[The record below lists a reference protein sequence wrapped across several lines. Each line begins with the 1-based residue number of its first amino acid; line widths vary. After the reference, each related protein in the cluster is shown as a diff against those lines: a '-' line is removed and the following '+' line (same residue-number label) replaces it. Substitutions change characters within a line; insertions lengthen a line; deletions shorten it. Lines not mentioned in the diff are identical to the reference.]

1 MDESA
6 VTRKLTTIF
15 YADVAGY
22 SRLMGADEENTHHTV
37 ISTLDFVTQ
46 SIVDAG
52 GKVLRYAGDAVLAE
66 FTSVV
71 VAVST
76 SVDIQNELMVRNSDI
91 PEDKNVQ
98 IRIGVNL
105 GDVIEDRGEIF
116 GDGVNIAARLE
127 SIAEPGNICISGS
140 VYDQIKAK
148 LNINFVSQGN
158 RNLKNISEPV
168 HVYQFTPNQGNQ
180 SGEAD
185 HLPAP
190 EAAPLKGD
198 VYNWTGLISLIV
210 IIAGIAGLIRAYYWN
225 Q

>member
-1 MDESA
+1 M
-6 VTRKLTTIF
+6 
-15 YADVAGY
+15 
-22 SRLMGADEENTHHTV
+22 
-37 ISTLDFVTQ
+37 
-46 SIVDAG
+46 
-52 GKVLRYAGDAVLAE
+52 RYAGDAVLAE

-140 VYDQIKAK
+140 VYDQIRAK

-168 HVYQFTPNQGNQ
+168 HVYQFTPEQANE
-180 SGEAD
+180 SIEAD

-190 EAAPLKGD
+190 EADLGKGD
-198 VYNWTGLISLIV
+198 VYNWTGVVSLFV
-210 IIAGIAGLIRAYYWN
+210 IMAGIAGLIWAYYWGH
-225 Q
+225 